1 MIGLLVPPGVIA
13 IEAYRDEWV
22 MELLPEEQLLV
33 ARAVEKRRREFAAA
47 RNCARRGLADL
58 GWPDFPV
65 LWGSRREPLWP
76 PGVLGSITHCSDYC
90 AAAVARDTD
99 VGGILGIGI
108 DAEPNARLS
117 ARVVERILTS
127 TERRTLADT
136 PGMNVPALAF
146 SAKES
151 VYKAWFPIAAR
162 WLGYE
167 DAEVDFD
174 FASGRFGVRLLPSA
188 LVQGLPMGLTFTGR
202 FGTTATHV
210 FTLVTAQLA

>member
-1 MIGLLVPPGVIA
+1 
-13 IEAYRDEWV
+13 
-22 MELLPEEQLLV
+22 
-33 ARAVEKRRREFAAA
+33 
-47 RNCARRGLADL
+47 
-58 GWPDFPV
+58 
-65 LWGSRREPLWP
+65 
-76 PGVLGSITHCSDYC
+76 
-90 AAAVARDTD
+90 
-99 VGGILGIGI
+99 
-108 DAEPNARLS
+108 
-117 ARVVERILTS
+117 VVERILTS

-188 LVQGLPMGLTFTGR
+188 LVQGLPVGLTFSGR